1 MRVILSVAKHA
12 VSRQKLFTQSRN
24 PVTRIQRYIHLYERY
39 AAALFLIMA
48 LALPRVS
55 AVLVEFIP
63 GIDTVVICTG
73 SEYVTITLGPDGK
86 PLDVDES
93 SDNRCTLS
101 EMAGIGLR
109 PQTFWQR
116 LATSFDKAFSVAE
129 NQRLADLNLTFQQ
142 PSRAPPALI

>member
-1 MRVILSVAKHA
+1 M
-12 VSRQKLFTQSRN
+12 
-24 PVTRIQRYIHLYERY
+24 TRIQRYIHLYERY
-39 AAALFLIMA
+39 AAALFLIMV

-55 AVLVEFIP
+55 AVLVELIP

-73 SEYVTITLGPDGK
+73 SEYVTITIGPDGE

-101 EMAGIGLR
+101 DMAGIGLR

-129 NQRLADLNLTFQQ
+129 NQRLADLHLTFQQ

>member
-1 MRVILSVAKHA
+1 M
-12 VSRQKLFTQSRN
+12 
-24 PVTRIQRYIHLYERY
+24 TRIQKYIHLYERY

-73 SEYVTITLGPDGK
+73 SEYVTITLGPDGA
-86 PLDVDES
+86 PIDIEES

-101 EMAGIGLR
+101 ELAEIGIP

-116 LATSFDKAFSVAE
+116 LASSFDRTFSVTE
-129 NQRLADLNLTFQQ
+129 NQRLADLHLTFQQ